1 MTVRRRLAALF
12 ACLGLLVAVNALVVR
27 TTLAERDEAVR
38 QLQERAE
45 PARSRLA
52 DLQAALVDQET
63 GVRGFVITAD
73 EAFLRPY
80 EDGTQRAEQLLV
92 ELRDLLVVGDGLA
105 LESELDDVEAALAR
119 WRGQVAEP
127 EIAATRAGGRGAAA
141 ELVTASRGRLF
152 DVLRVE
158 VEQVRQQ
165 VSFRQAAAEARADDA
180 RRQVTVAL
188 QATVAGTVGLLVI
201 AAVLLRRWL
210 TRPLDQLG
218 AGVRGVAS
226 GALHEPVRVDG
237 PPDLVALGRDVDA
250 MRRRIVADLD
260 SEVAAREALEQQA
273 PAVALMR
280 DRLQPTGL
288 GEAVDGHRVEV
299 AAVLHPAEG
308 VLAGDW
314 FDLLDVG
321 DGRVALAVV
330 DVSGHGTQAGVLAL
344 ASKQLLSAVLHDG
357 LGPGDALAW
366 LARHLGDTGESFLT
380 AFVAVVDTETG
391 RGTYAN
397 AGHPPALIVTDG
409 RAVHCD
415 ETGPLLGPLAG
426 AWASRE
432 LQLRPGD
439 LLFAYTDALVE
450 ARTAAGE
457 EFGVARVA
465 ALLTQ
470 DRADAAQPIVDAAVD
485 AVRGFREG
493 RLDDDLTVL
502 ALIWKGPVVAEV
514 GPPDASRIATSQV

>member
-1 MTVRRRLAALF
+1 MSVRRRLAALF
-12 ACLGLLVAVNALVVR
+12 AGLGLLVALNALVVR

-38 QLQERAE
+38 ELQERAE
-45 PARSRLA
+45 PTRARLA

-63 GVRGFVITAD
+63 GVRGYVITAD

-80 EDGTQRAEQLLV
+80 DEGTQRAQRLLL
-92 ELRDLLVVGDGLA
+92 ELRDLSAGGDELELLGELGDVEDA
-105 LESELDDVEAALAR
+105 LER
-119 WRGQVAEP
+119 WREQVAEP
-127 EIAATRAGGRGAAA
+127 EIDATRAGGRGAAA
-141 ELVTASRGRLF
+141 ELVIESRGRMLF
-152 DVLRVE
+152 DVLRAE
-158 VEQVRQQ
+158 VEQVRERITARQ
-165 VSFRQAAAEARADDA
+165 RQAEDRADDA
-180 RRQVTVAL
+180 RRQVTAAL
-188 QATVAGTVGLLVI
+188 QATIVGTVALLVI

-260 SEVAAREALEQQA
+260 AEVAAREALEQQA
-273 PAVALMR
+273 PAVALLR
-280 DRLQPTGL
+280 DRLEPNGL
-288 GEAVDGHRVEV
+288 GGQVGGERVEV

-314 FDLLDVG
+314 FDLVDVG

-330 DVSGHGTQAGVLAL
+330 DVSGHGTQAGVLAM
-344 ASKQLLSAVLHDG
+344 ASKQLLCAVLRDG
-357 LGPGDALAW
+357 LEPGDALAW

-397 AGHPPALIVTDG
+397 AGHPPALIVTDS
-409 RAVHCD
+409 RAVTCD
-415 ETGPLLGPLAG
+415 ETGPLLGPLPG

-439 LLFAYTDALVE
+439 LLFAYTDALIE
-450 ARTAAGE
+450 ARTDEGE
-457 EFGVARVA
+457 EFGLARVA
-465 ALLTQ
+465 ALLTH
-470 DRADAAQPIVDAAVD
+470 DRVVSARPLVEAAVD
-485 AVRGFREG
+485 AVRGFRAG

-502 ALIWKGPVVAEV
+502 ALIWKGPALAEV
-514 GPPDASRIATSQV
+514 PAAPRVGGRTV